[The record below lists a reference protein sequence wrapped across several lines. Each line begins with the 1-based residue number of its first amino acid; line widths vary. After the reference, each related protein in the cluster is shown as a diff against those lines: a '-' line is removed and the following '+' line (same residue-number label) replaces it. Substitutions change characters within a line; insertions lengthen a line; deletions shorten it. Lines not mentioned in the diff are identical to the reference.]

1 VGRHIPRCTQCT
13 LTDLTKERGETR
25 KMSNELLEKAIVT
38 SQTGAGKLGT
48 SADDAAR
55 GGLLKPEQANRFIDY
70 MFDATVVTKVAR
82 TIRMRSDIQEIDKI
96 GVGERIL
103 KVATEADATF
113 SNQAVVFAKISLA
126 TKKLRLD
133 WELSS
138 ESLEDGIEGA
148 DLEDHIARMM
158 ANQVGNDVEDLIL
171 NGDSASSD
179 TLLKAFDGVRKIA
192 TTNGHVVDAAGAT
205 VSKGVFNDALK
216 QMPRR
221 YKQRRNQ
228 LRFLSGS
235 NLVQDYLY
243 SLTSIPGTPEDI
255 ASGIVRGDVV
265 ANNGAPG
272 GVIPFA
278 FGIPVVEVP
287 LLDENQTGS
296 YSGASGQHGDLH
308 LTFPDN
314 VIVGIKRDIVVHRE
328 FKPKKDTTEYT
339 LFLRV
344 GTAIE
349 NPDAF
354 VVVKNVKVAAGY
366 DARSLAAVTGGS
378 YNNLP
383 AARP

>member
-1 VGRHIPRCTQCT
+1 
-13 LTDLTKERGETR
+13 
-25 KMSNELLEKAIVT
+25 MSNELLEKAIVT

-179 TLLKAFDGVRKIA
+179 TLLKAFDGVRKLA
-192 TTNGHVVDAAGAT
+192 TTHGHVVDAAGST

-216 QMPRR
+216 KMPRR

-366 DARSLAAVTGGS
+366 DARSTAAVTGGS
-378 YNNLP
+378 YTNLP

>member
-1 VGRHIPRCTQCT
+1 VKI
-13 LTDLTKERGETR
+13 
-25 KMSNELLEKAIVT
+25 KMSNELLEKAIT
-38 SQTGAGKLGT
+38 TTDLGT
-48 SADDAAR
+48 SAADSAR
-55 GGLLKPEQANRFIDY
+55 GGLLKPEQSNRFIDY
-70 MFDATVVTKVAR
+70 MFDATVVTKFAR

-103 KVATEADATF
+103 KVATEATDTAA
-113 SNQAVVFAKISLA
+113 NQSVVFAKISLA

-158 ANQVGNDVEDLIL
+158 ATQVGNDVEDLVL
-171 NGDSASSD
+171 NGVGTGSD
-179 TLLKAFDGVRKIA
+179 PLLKALKGVVNIA
-192 TTNGHVVDAAGAT
+192 KDEGHVVDAGGST
-205 VSKGVFNDALK
+205 ISKGVFNDALK
-216 QMPRR
+216 KMPRR

-235 NLVQDYLY
+235 NLIQDYLY
-243 SLTSIPGTPEDI
+243 SLTTLPGTPEDI

-272 GVIPFA
+272 GVIPYA

-287 LLDENQTGS
+287 LLDEVQTGTH
-296 YSGASGQHGDLH
+296 SGASGAHGDIH

-314 VIVGIKRDIVVHRE
+314 VIVGVKRDIVVHRE
-328 FKPKKDTTEYT
+328 FKPKKDTIEYT

-354 VVVKNVKVAAGY
+354 VVVKNVKIAAGY
-366 DARSLAAVTGGS
+366 DNPDRAAAYISGGS
-378 YNNLP
+378 YDALP
-383 AARP
+383 ANRP

>member
-1 VGRHIPRCTQCT
+1 
-13 LTDLTKERGETR
+13 
-25 KMSNELLEKAIVT
+25 MSNELLEKAIT
-38 SQTGAGKLGT
+38 TTNLGT
-48 SADDAAR
+48 SAGDDAR

-70 MFDATVVTKVAR
+70 MFDATVITKVAR

-103 KVATEADATF
+103 RVATEAQDTSSA
-113 SNQAVVFAKISLA
+113 QGVVFSKISLA

-158 ANQVGNDVEDLIL
+158 ATQVGNDVEDLVI
-171 NGDSASSD
+171 NGNGASQD
-179 TLLKAFDGVRKIA
+179 PLLKAFDGVRKLA
-192 TTNGHVVDAAGAT
+192 TTHGHVVDAGGAAIT
-205 VSKGVFNDALK
+205 KGIFNDALK
-216 QMPRR
+216 KMPRR

-265 ANNGAPG
+265 ANGGAPG
-272 GVIPFA
+272 GVIPYA

-287 LLDENQTGS
+287 MLDENQTGT
-296 YSGASGQHGDLH
+296 YSGASGAHGDIH

-314 VIVGIKRDIVVHRE
+314 VLVGIKRDIVVHRE
-328 FKPKKDTTEYT
+328 FKPKKDTIEYT

-354 VVVKNVKVAAGY
+354 VVVKNVKISAGY
-366 DARSLAAVTGGS
+366 DSRDFAAATGGS
-378 YNNLP
+378 YTNYP
-383 AARP
+383 ANRP

>member
-1 VGRHIPRCTQCT
+1 
-13 LTDLTKERGETR
+13 
-25 KMSNELLEKAIVT
+25 MSNELLEKAIVT

-103 KVATEADATF
+103 KVATEADANF

-179 TLLKAFDGVRKIA
+179 TLLKAFDGVRKLA
-192 TTNGHVVDAAGAT
+192 TTHGHVVDAAGST

-216 QMPRR
+216 KMPRR

-287 LLDENQTGS
+287 LLDENQTGA

-366 DARSLAAVTGGS
+366 DARNFAAETGGS
-378 YNNLP
+378 YANLP

>member
-1 VGRHIPRCTQCT
+1 
-13 LTDLTKERGETR
+13 
-25 KMSNELLEKAIVT
+25 MSNELLEKAIVT
-38 SQTGAGKLGT
+38 SQTGDGKLGV
-48 SADDAAR
+48 SGDDAAR
-55 GGLLKPEQANRFIDY
+55 GGLLKPDQANRFIDY
-70 MFDATVVTKVAR
+70 MFDATVVTKFAR

-103 KVATEADATF
+103 KVATEASDTGAAQ
-113 SNQAVVFAKISLA
+113 SVVFAKISLA

-133 WELSS
+133 WELST
-138 ESLEDGIEGA
+138 ESLEDGIEGQ

-158 ANQVGNDVEDLIL
+158 ATQVGNDVEDLIL
-171 NGDSASSD
+171 NGVGTGSD
-179 TLLKAFDGVRKIA
+179 TLLKAFKGVTNIA
-192 TTNGHVVDAAGAT
+192 KDEAHVVDAAGAT
-205 VSKGVFNDALK
+205 ITKGIFNDALK
-216 QMPRR
+216 KMPRR

-228 LRFLSGS
+228 LRFLTGS

-243 SLTSIPGTPEDI
+243 SLTSLPGSPEDI
-255 ASGIVRGDVV
+255 ASSIVRGDVA

-272 GVIPFA
+272 GVIPYA
-278 FGIPVVEVP
+278 YGIPVLEVP
-287 LLDENQTGS
+287 LLDENQTGTYTS
-296 YSGASGQHGDLH
+296 PSGAHGDVH

-314 VIVGIKRDIVVHRE
+314 VIVGVKRDITVHRE

-366 DARSLAAVTGGS
+366 DTRSFAANTGGGS
-378 YNNLP
+378 YTNLP

>member
-1 VGRHIPRCTQCT
+1 
-13 LTDLTKERGETR
+13 
-25 KMSNELLEKAIVT
+25 MSNELLEKAIVT

-192 TTNGHVVDAAGAT
+192 TTHGHVVDAAGST

-216 QMPRR
+216 KMPRR

-366 DARSLAAVTGGS
+366 DARSFAAETGGS
-378 YNNLP
+378 YTNLP

>member
-1 VGRHIPRCTQCT
+1 
-13 LTDLTKERGETR
+13 
-25 KMSNELLEKAIVT
+25 MSNELLEKAISTTDLGAST
-38 SQTGAGKLGT
+38 S
-48 SADDAAR
+48 DAAR
-55 GGLLKPEQANRFIDY
+55 GGLLKPEQSNRFIDY
-70 MFDATVVTKVAR
+70 MFDATVVTKFAR

-103 KVATEADATF
+103 KVATEATDTGA
-113 SNQAVVFAKISLA
+113 NQSVVFAKISLA

-158 ANQVGNDVEDLIL
+158 ATQVGNDVEDLVL
-171 NGDSASSD
+171 NGVGSGTDP
-179 TLLKAFDGVRKIA
+179 LLKALKGVVNIA
-192 TTNGHVVDAAGAT
+192 KDEGHVVGAGGANI
-205 VSKGVFNDALK
+205 SKAVFNDALK
-216 QMPRR
+216 KMPRR

-228 LRFLSGS
+228 LRFLAGS
-235 NLVQDYLY
+235 NLIQDYLY
-243 SLTSIPGTPEDI
+243 SLTTIPGTPEDI
-255 ASGIVRGDVV
+255 AAGIVRGDVV
-265 ANNGAPG
+265 ANAGAPG

-296 YSGASGQHGDLH
+296 YSGAAGQHGDIH

-314 VIVGIKRDIVVHRE
+314 VIVGVKRDIVVHRE
-328 FKPKKDTTEYT
+328 FKPKKDTIEYT

-354 VVVKNVKVAAGY
+354 VVVKDVKINSGY
-366 DARSLAAVTGGS
+366 DARDFAAVTGGS
-378 YNNLP
+378 YENIP
-383 AARP
+383 ANRP

>member
-1 VGRHIPRCTQCT
+1 
-13 LTDLTKERGETR
+13 
-25 KMSNELLEKAIVT
+25 MSNELLEKAIVT

>member
-1 VGRHIPRCTQCT
+1 
-13 LTDLTKERGETR
+13 
-25 KMSNELLEKAIVT
+25 MSNELLKSVIASTTLGDT
-38 SQTGAGKLGT
+38 SYDT
-48 SADDAAR
+48 AR
-55 GGLLKPEQANRFIDY
+55 GGLLKPEQSNRFIDY
-70 MFDATVVTKVAR
+70 MFDATVITKVAR
-82 TIRMRSDIQEIDKI
+82 TILMRSDIMEIDKI

-103 KVATEADATF
+103 KVATEATDDGTTTGV
-113 SNQAVVFAKISLA
+113 SFAKISLA

-158 ANQVGNDVEDLIL
+158 ATQVGNDVEDLVL
-171 NGDSASSD
+171 NGVGSGSD
-179 TLLKAFDGVRKIA
+179 ALLKAFKGVRTLA
-192 TTNGHVVDAAGAT
+192 VENGHVVDAAGAGI
-205 VSKGVFNDALK
+205 SKAVFNDALK
-216 QMPRR
+216 KMPRR

-255 ASGIVRGDVV
+255 ASGIVRGDVI

-287 LLDENQTGS
+287 LLNEDQTGT
-296 YSGASGQHGDLH
+296 YSGAAGSHGDIH

-314 VIVGIKRDIVVHRE
+314 VIVGVKRDIVVHRE
-328 FKPKKDTTEYT
+328 FKPKKDTIEYT

-344 GTAIE
+344 GTAVE

-366 DARSLAAVTGGS
+366 DARSLSAVTGGA
-378 YNNLP
+378 YTNP
-383 AARP
+383 ATI